1 MVLAGANVVGGGITY
16 AFGRRKKESEIDG
29 N

>member
-16 AFGRRKKESEIDG
+16 VFGRRKKESEING
-29 N
+29 I